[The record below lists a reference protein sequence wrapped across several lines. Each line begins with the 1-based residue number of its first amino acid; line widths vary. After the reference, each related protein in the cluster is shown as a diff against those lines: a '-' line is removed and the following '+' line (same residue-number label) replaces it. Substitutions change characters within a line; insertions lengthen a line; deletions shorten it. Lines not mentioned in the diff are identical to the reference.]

1 MTYPRI
7 DAADLPAVDAG
18 TMRDVDQ
25 HMEQKV
31 GIDLVRMMENAGRA
45 LSEVAITDFA
55 PRHVVVLHGSGG
67 NGGGALVAARHLVN
81 RGVEVTL
88 VSSGTPLTP
97 VPRAQRVILDQ
108 MGVLEAAGKT
118 PPSCD
123 LVIDGLVGYSLR
135 GRPSGRVAELIGW
148 AGAQRA
154 PVLSLDVPSGF
165 DAEQGEFLD
174 PAIDAT
180 ATVTL
185 ALPKKGL
192 AGHARTGRLYLADI
206 SVPSIVYRDLGLRV
220 AGDLFAKGQVL
231 QVV

>member
-25 HMEQKV
+25 HMEHKV
-31 GIDLVRMMENAGRA
+31 GIDLTRMMENAGRA
-45 LSEVAITDFA
+45 LADVAIRDFS
-55 PRHVVVLHGSGG
+55 PRHVVVMHGSGG
-67 NGGGALVAARHLVN
+67 NGGGALVAARHLAN
-81 RGVEVTL
+81 RGVDVTL
-88 VSSGTPLTP
+88 VSTGSPLTP

-108 MGVLEAAGKT
+108 MGVLEAPGKT

-123 LVIDGLVGYSLR
+123 LVVDGLVGYSLR
-135 GRPSGRVAELIGW
+135 GRPTGRVAELVGW

-165 DAEQGEFLD
+165 DAERGEFLD
-174 PAIDAT
+174 PSISAA

-192 AGHARTGRLYLADI
+192 AGDARVGRLYLADI
-206 SVPSIVYRDLGLRV
+206 SVPAVVYRDLGLDV
-220 AGDLFAKGQVL
+220 PAGLFAAGQIV